1 MKNNANSKALLA
13 LTTAALAL
21 PGYAPKAQAWA
32 EPDSDAGYRFTF
44 YKEGDI
50 SAEAT
55 NGHASE
61 RYQVLSNQFHL
72 LMPRGEQWDYSADV
86 TLETMSGAS
95 PWYIV
100 PGADNKPIQVMS
112 GATIE
117 DTRYAIQGRARQYR
131 EDGKHSFTLS
141 VSNEKDYLSLSG
153 GGDID
158 FELDSKRTTISAGA
172 LYSHDRLSP
181 TDGRSDRFPNRID
194 SATRNTVTAYAGVS
208 EVLNEQT
215 VAQVALSYTFAEGY
229 LSDPYKQA
237 YVAGNVVPD
246 SRPDQRNQFA
256 VNFKLRQYWAGWK
269 GALHLDAR
277 YFHDDWGVAADT
289 AELGWYQSIGDSWT
303 VAPSVRWYEQGH
315 ADFYRPYFTVARDDG
330 NYTSDYRL
338 SAFGALSY
346 RLGVMDKWKDWSLSL
361 SLEYYDSSDRYT
373 LHSVDQA
380 NPGLVD
386 FGVIS
391 ASISRTFKF

>member
-1 MKNNANSKALLA
+1 MSAKPKSKALLA
-13 LTTAALAL
+13 LTTAALSL
-21 PGYAPKAQAWA
+21 PGYAPKAAAWA
-32 EPDSDAGYRFTF
+32 EPDSDAGYRFSF

-72 LMPRGEQWDYSADV
+72 LMPRGEEWEYAADV

-100 PGADNKPIQVMS
+100 PGDNGKPIQVMS
-112 GATIE
+112 GASIS
-117 DTRYAIQGRARQYR
+117 DTRYAVQGRARKYR

-158 FELDSKRTTISAGA
+158 FELDSKRTTVSAGA
-172 LYSHDRLSP
+172 LYSHDVLNP
-181 TDGRSDRFPNRID
+181 TEGRSDRFPDRID
-194 SATRNTVTAYAGVS
+194 HATKNTVTAYGGVS

-215 VAQVALSYTFAEGY
+215 VAQLALSYTFSDGF
-229 LSDPYKQA
+229 LSDPYKEA
-237 YVAGNVVPD
+237 YVAGNIVAD
-246 SRPDQRNQFA
+246 SRPGRRNQFA

-269 GALHLDAR
+269 GALHLDGR

-289 AELGWYQSIGDSWT
+289 VELGWYQSVGDSWT

-315 ADFYRPYFTVARDDG
+315 ADFYRPYYTVGRDDG
-330 NYTSDYRL
+330 HYSSDYRL

-346 RLGVMDKWKDWSLSL
+346 RLSAMTSWNKWAFSMA
-361 SLEYYDSSDRYT
+361 LEYYDSNDRYT

-386 FGVIS
+386 FAVIS
-391 ASISRTFKF
+391 GSISRKF

>member
-1 MKNNANSKALLA
+1 MSAKPKSKALLA
-13 LTTAALAL
+13 LTTAALSL

-32 EPDSDAGYRFTF
+32 DADSDAGYRFTF

-55 NGHASE
+55 NGHSSE
-61 RYQVLSNQFHL
+61 RYQVISNQFHL
-72 LMPRGEQWDYSADV
+72 LIPRGEQWDYSADV

-100 PGADNKPIQVMS
+100 PGDDGKPIQVMS

-117 DTRYAIQGRARQYR
+117 DTRYALQGRARQYR

-158 FELDSKRTTISAGA
+158 FELDSKRTTVSAGA
-172 LYSHDRLSP
+172 LYSHDWLKP
-181 TDGRSDRFPNRID
+181 TDGASDRFPNRID
-194 SATRNTVTAYAGVS
+194 SATKNTVTAYAGVS

-215 VAQVALSYTFAEGY
+215 VAQLALSYTFAQGY
-229 LSDPYKQA
+229 LSDPYKEA
-237 YVAGNVVPD
+237 YVAGDVVPD
-246 SRPDQRNQFA
+246 SRPDHRNQFA
-256 VNFKLRQYWAGWK
+256 VNLKLRQYWAGWK

-289 AELGWYQSIGDSWT
+289 VEVGWYQSLGERWT

-338 SAFGALSY
+338 SAYGALAY
-346 RLGVMDKWKDWSLSL
+346 RLGVMTNWNQWAFSMA
-361 SLEYYDSSDRYT
+361 LEYYDSNDGYT
-373 LHSVDQA
+373 LHSVDEA

-391 ASISRTFKF
+391 ASISRKF